1 MKKLLSALFF
11 FIFIISANAQIN
23 PNLNLNLSNNN
34 DLLQMGTINV
44 TIGGE
49 FVVTGTFPALIT
61 ERADA
66 FITRMYEQ
74 ASQDELKAIN
84 NPEIIKTIDKKL
96 NNYVLRD
103 ITLKRASGEVLKIDL
118 QKFRMDGDFSNNP
131 YLKNDDVII
140 FPQPDLE
147 HNSFTVSGAVNNPGK
162 FFYMEGDHLQDALE
176 LAQGINKAYE
186 NVEDV
191 EIHRLNS
198 EGNTLSVIKTDINSN
213 PPIERG
219 DGIIVVASETQKKGF
234 GVIVSGEVNNPGRIP
249 ITKNSTTISQVIKRA
264 GGFKE
269 DASLRR
275 SKLYTGN
282 SLPLLLENFYGIK
295 ITDTPDILDKDMN
308 DFLLRFQNY
317 MMYRMSNVDELDSAY
332 FFLENELR
340 IMLEKGPIDFTKLN
354 DTTSNV
360 SNYIVSDGDVII
372 IPSQEKTVY
381 VFGQVAKPGKVN
393 YDPGKDYNYYLNEA
407 GGKGEFARD
416 DIMLIKAATN
426 EWIHADNENAKIE
439 EGDYLYVP
447 RTLSKSINYYIK
459 TGSLYLGIISS
470 LATIALLIV
479 NLTK

>member
-23 PNLNLNLSNNN
+23 PNLNLDFSNNN

-61 ERADA
+61 ERVDA
-66 FITRMYEQ
+66 FVTRMYEQ
-74 ASQDELKAIN
+74 ASQDELKAVN
-84 NPEIIKTIDKKL
+84 DPEIIKAIYKKL

-118 QKFRMDGDFSNNP
+118 QKFRVDGDFRNNP

-147 HNSFTVSGAVNNPGK
+147 HNSFAVSGAVNNPGK

-191 EIHRLNS
+191 EIHRLNY

-213 PPIERG
+213 PSIERG

-249 ITKNSTTISQVIKRA
+249 ITKNSTTISQVIKQA

-332 FFLENELR
+332 FFMENELR
-340 IMLEKGPIDFTKLN
+340 IMLERGPVDFTKLN
-354 DTTSNV
+354 DTASNV

-372 IPSQEKTVY
+372 VPSKEKTVY

-393 YDPGKDYNYYLNEA
+393 YVSGKDYNYYLNEA

-426 EWIHADNENAKIE
+426 EWIHADDENAKIE
-439 EGDYLYVP
+439 EGDYLYIP

-459 TGSLYLGIISS
+459 IGSLYLGIIGS